1 MEIKPKNNKWDLIKF
16 KGFCTAKK
24 TISNTKRQ
32 HTEWEKIFANAMT
45 NQVLISNIYKQ
56 LVKLNI
62 KKKTSLKN
70 KRTDIVSKEEMQVT
84 NRHGK

>member
-1 MEIKPKNNKWDLIKF
+1 MDPSPRIMEIKPKNNKWDLIKF
-16 KGFCTAKK
+16 KSFCTAKK

-45 NQVLISNIYKQ
+45 NQALISNIYKQ

-62 KKKTSLKN
+62 KKKP
-70 KRTDIVSKEEMQVT
+70 
-84 NRHGK
+84 H